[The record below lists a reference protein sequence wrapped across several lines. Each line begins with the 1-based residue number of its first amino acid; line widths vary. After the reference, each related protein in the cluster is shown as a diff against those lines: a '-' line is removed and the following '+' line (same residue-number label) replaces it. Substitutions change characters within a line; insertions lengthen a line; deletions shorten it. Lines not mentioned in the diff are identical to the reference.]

1 MEPSRA
7 TLLETWLRS
16 AQDCGPRGS
25 PSAPLSSG
33 HLTPRPPLLS
43 LSGNQVFPEVT
54 RLLTSHTGNTSNS
67 EDILSSACYTVRN
80 LMASQPQMAKQYFS
94 SSMVNNII
102 NLCRSR
108 WAGRAVVSTPHTLQ
122 SRQPHNPLRRLR
134 CAARA
139 GPSAGREPGQGRLES
154 REVPEAKSA
163 VELSPAAK
171 PRGCTKG
178 TEAAHSQLGVTRGRG
193 VLRGPTGG
201 MEAQTPPCG
210 NCILP
215 HGAFS
220 SQDKGWGTRMGE
232 NFPPQ
237 PPRRIPGY
245 F

>member
-25 PSAPLSSG
+25 PSAPLSSS

-108 WAGRAVVSTPHTLQ
+108 WAGRAVVSTPPHTAKQ
-122 SRQPHNPLRRLR
+122 AAPQPSEKAQMCSESRTQR
-134 CAARA
+134 RA
-139 GPSAGREPGQGRLES
+139 GTWAG
-154 REVPEAKSA
+154 EA
-163 VELSPAAK
+163 
-171 PRGCTKG
+171 
-178 TEAAHSQLGVTRGRG
+178 
-193 VLRGPTGG
+193 
-201 MEAQTPPCG
+201 
-210 NCILP
+210 
-215 HGAFS
+215 
-220 SQDKGWGTRMGE
+220 
-232 NFPPQ
+232 
-237 PPRRIPGY
+237 
-245 F
+245 